1 MTKNTRTSLES
12 IDKLRLLCQLGKDAV
27 FALLQGKYGFTIMN
41 DGTEYRYAYR
51 QGSVP
56 VLGVAHADTVL
67 NSVNFEHD
75 GKDKVYSPELD
86 DRLGLWT
93 LLHGLPSTGVNDYS
107 ILVTD
112 FEEVGRSTASEF
124 EPPID
129 FNWIFQFDRRGTGVV
144 NYEYSDDGVF
154 DSLLATS
161 FGKLH
166 NGSFSD
172 ICSLTHL
179 GVKGFNVGTAYY
191 NEHTQGCWGNLKE
204 LRKQMRN
211 FQRFYS
217 SFKGWKLPHRP
228 RRSQSRQHTDWGSY
242 AWDAKPKKTKKAK
255 ASGMPPAASVT
266 RHRLNS
272 IPAHDPI
279 MNVECGSC
287 LQEFNMNDCCE
298 MATGEYI
305 CPDCFRYFE
314 SDFMAGDV
322 VDGGMLDNPRDIDD
336 ETVPF

>member
-1 MTKNTRTSLES
+1 MTKNTRTSEES
-12 IDKLRLLCQLGKDAV
+12 IAHLRLLCQLGKDAV
-27 FALLQGKYGFTIMN
+27 FALLRGRYGFTIMN

-93 LLHGLPSTGVNDYS
+93 LLHGLPSIGVSDYS

-129 FNWIFQFDRRGTGVV
+129 YNWVFQFDRRGTGVV
-144 NYEYSDDGVF
+144 NYEYSDDGLF
-154 DSLLATS
+154 DSLLSTC

-191 NEHTQGCWGNLKE
+191 NEHTHGCWANLKE
-204 LRKQMRN
+204 LRKQMRS
-211 FQRFYS
+211 FQRFFS
-217 SFKGWKLPHRP
+217 AFKGWKLPHRA
-228 RRSQSRQHTDWGSY
+228 RRYHYDR
-242 AWDAKPKKTKKAK
+242 WDAMLPPRKQKKAK
-255 ASGMPPAASVT
+255 PAKPSSADVVT
-266 RHRLNS
+266 QSLKG
-272 IPAHDPI
+272 ITPI
-279 MNVECGSC
+279 AAPHISDTECGSC
-287 LQEFNMNDCCE
+287 MQTFDIMDCIQLSDGQYLCS
-298 MATGEYI
+298 
-305 CPDCFRYFE
+305 DCFDFFR
-314 SDFMAGDV
+314 SDLAPCDIISH
-322 VDGGMLDNPRDIDD
+322 DMLDNPRDSD
-336 ETVPF
+336 EP